1 MMPLDIGQT
10 SATGSGSRDLTCV
23 AKKDPPAMALPLPS
37 NSFFRLTEINKFQV
51 KTRETER
58 FRGFRISMMPV
69 MKSSADNRPCEPIE
83 CFENRQTKDD

>member
-1 MMPLDIGQT
+1 LRSQKG
-10 SATGSGSRDLTCV
+10 SASYGLAVTVESIPQAHR
-23 AKKDPPAMALPLPS
+23 
-37 NSFFRLTEINKFQV
+37 INKFQV

-83 CFENRQTKDD
+83 CFENLQTKDD